1 MTNSSALILSS
12 RLQPSTARISL
23 SSKPLGAKFRMS
35 ARCWQAPAPRM
46 LLLSGSPGARSK
58 TASQTLTCR
67 RCWDVKCSFW
77 FTGLGSPAGVSD
89 FAFLTSLQGM
99 LGLLAGKPPLEHRA
113 CGTTVLKLRH
123 APDLEGLLKYLF
135 PGSTFSF
142 HFSKFRVGVP
152 R

>member
-99 LGLLAGKPPLEHRA
+99 LGLLARKPPLEHRA

-123 APDLEGLLKYLF
+123 APG
-135 PGSTFSF
+135 PGGFVKI
-142 HFSKFRVGVP
+142 HIP
-152 R
+152 RFYF